1 MPAMIELRTTQKRML
16 FMLMKLE
23 RDNPGIKIAGL
34 RDQIIAFQTEMEQED
49 VALVEKNDSRNLN

>member
-49 VALVEKNDSRNLN
+49 VALVEKMIAAI